1 MSIIILLCVKLYKI
15 AQTAPTALVMFS
27 QFLAKY
33 TKQIIFSFWEISLAS
48 SVKIFFQVWPWAEG
62 INGGRGCAT
71 MYLLWCPRY
80 KANPTNGYIT
90 SIGFVKLHHV
100 TTYFASW
107 QRWYS
112 KDIDNFFTYK
122 LFIGPRYTWGL
133 IQFMKDN
140 VLNFDFSF

>member
-1 MSIIILLCVKLYKI
+1 MWSYTKLLKQLPLPLWSFHNSWQNIRGKLYF
-15 AQTAPTALVMFS
+15 P
-27 QFLAKY
+27 FL
-33 TKQIIFSFWEISLAS
+33 EISLAS
-48 SVKIFFQVWPWAEG
+48 SVKISFQVWPWADG

-71 MYLLWCPRY
+71 MFLLWCPRY

-122 LFIGPRYTWGL
+122 LLLVRY
-133 IQFMKDN
+133 
-140 VLNFDFSF
+140 VLYQKLAWSKFSGSILKSKIN